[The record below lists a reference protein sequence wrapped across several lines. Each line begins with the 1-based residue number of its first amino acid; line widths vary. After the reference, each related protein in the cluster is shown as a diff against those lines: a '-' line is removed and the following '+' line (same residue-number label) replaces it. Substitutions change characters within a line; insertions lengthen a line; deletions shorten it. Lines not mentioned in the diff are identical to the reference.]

1 VAADVRLVFFGT
13 PDFAVPS
20 LRALVG
26 EGFDLAAVVTQPDRP
41 RGRTRS
47 TLFPPPVKEV
57 AQAEGIPVL
66 QPANPNAPTFLAEL
80 REYEP
85 SVGIVAAYGHILRS
99 ELLALP
105 ERGMVNVH
113 ASLLPALR
121 GAAPIPHTILGGLDE
136 TGVTIMQMDA
146 GVDTGPI
153 LHQVPTPVA
162 TDETAGELEA
172 RLAEL
177 GALAL
182 IEALALLEAG
192 ALTPR
197 PQDDHLATTAPKLA
211 PERSR
216 IDWTERTVQVARLI
230 RALDP
235 RPGAWTELA
244 GRRIKVFGPRQAGAA
259 PPDTPPGTI
268 IETDPALLVV
278 TGDSLVQLLD
288 VLPEGKS
295 RLAASDWIRGR
306 GAHPGDRFV

>member
-1 VAADVRLVFFGT
+1 VRLIFFGT

-20 LRALVG
+20 LRAVIG

-41 RGRTRS
+41 RGRARS
-47 TLFPPPVKEV
+47 TVFAPPVKEV
-57 AQAEGIPVL
+57 ALAEGVPVL
-66 QPANPNAPTFLAEL
+66 QPENPNDAAFLAEL
-80 REYEP
+80 QRYEP
-85 SVGIVAAYGHILRS
+85 GLGIVVAYGHILRPD
-99 ELLALP
+99 LLSVPA
-105 ERGMVNVH
+105 RGMVNVH

-121 GAAPIPHTILGGLDE
+121 GAAPIPHALLAGLEE

-182 IEALALLEAG
+182 IEALALMEAG
-192 ALTPR
+192 VITPR
-197 PQDDHLATTAPKLA
+197 LQDDRLATAAPKLP
-211 PERSR
+211 PERAR
-216 IDWTERTVQVARLI
+216 IAWTERTMHIGRLM

-235 RPGAWTELA
+235 RPGAWTDLA
-244 GRRIKVFGPRQAGAA
+244 GRRVKLFGPRQAGAA

-268 IETDPALLVV
+268 VETDPALLVA
-278 TGDSLVQLLD
+278 TGDGLVQILD
-288 VLPEGKS
+288 VLPEGKT

-306 GAHPGDRFV
+306 GAAPGDRFV